1 MKILHYIA
9 AISFLATPIFAANSL
24 EGEYVGKVDAKEGYF
39 KDNPLIAAQV
49 YREGNEYKVVIY
61 PDLWRRAQPYVKFNA
76 NANLDK
82 IEFDQG
88 GWNAFKG
95 TISKNEITG
104 VAIYSTKEGKKS
116 APMKLSKIKRK
127 SPTLG
132 KRPPKGAINPLI
144 DRTNLTTCAMRY
156 PSLIGQANRPT
167 LKRGAHKESIT
178 EVCYHNM
185 LCMSSFYFNI
195 LCSLKNGPLS
205 NDCIQQF
212 WPPSFKLI

>member
-104 VAIYSTKEGKKS
+104 VAIYSTKEGKKIRTYEIVQN
-116 APMKLSKIKRK
+116 KEKISDTRQTPAKR
-127 SPTLG
+127 
-132 KRPPKGAINPLI
+132 RN
-144 DRTNLTTCAMRY
+144 
-156 PSLIGQANRPT
+156 
-167 LKRGAHKESIT
+167 
-178 EVCYHNM
+178 
-185 LCMSSFYFNI
+185 
-195 LCSLKNGPLS
+195 
-205 NDCIQQF
+205 
-212 WPPSFKLI
+212 

>member
-82 IEFDQG
+82 
-88 GWNAFKG
+88 
-95 TISKNEITG
+95 
-104 VAIYSTKEGKKS
+104 
-116 APMKLSKIKRK
+116 
-127 SPTLG
+127 
-132 KRPPKGAINPLI
+132 
-144 DRTNLTTCAMRY
+144 
-156 PSLIGQANRPT
+156 
-167 LKRGAHKESIT
+167 
-178 EVCYHNM
+178 
-185 LCMSSFYFNI
+185 
-195 LCSLKNGPLS
+195 
-205 NDCIQQF
+205 
-212 WPPSFKLI
+212 

>member
-76 NANLDK
+76 SANLDK

-116 APMKLSKIKRK
+116 APMKLSKINRK
-127 SPTLG
+127 SPT
-132 KRPPKGAINPLI
+132 
-144 DRTNLTTCAMRY
+144 DRKSTRLNSSHSGESRM
-156 PSLIGQANRPT
+156 PSSA
-167 LKRGAHKESIT
+167 
-178 EVCYHNM
+178 
-185 LCMSSFYFNI
+185 
-195 LCSLKNGPLS
+195 
-205 NDCIQQF
+205 
-212 WPPSFKLI
+212 

>member
-76 NANLDK
+76 SANLDK

-116 APMKLSKIKRK
+116 APMKLSKINRK

-132 KRPPKGAINPLI
+132 KRPPKGAIKLI
-144 DRTNLTTCAMRY
+144 DGKSFDEWVATNGQPIRWEIVGDGSVKVSDTVSKWVDL
-156 PSLIGQANRPT
+156 SLI
-167 LKRGAHKESIT
+167 HI
-178 EVCYHNM
+178 
-185 LCMSSFYFNI
+185 
-195 LCSLKNGPLS
+195 
-205 NDCIQQF
+205 
-212 WPPSFKLI
+212 